1 MGCVDT
7 RRNDMIRGVLGM
19 QDAARRRS
27 DAGVLQI
34 TDRDILALTWIGE
47 QYAITFDQLRRL
59 LGQHSTAAVKDTL
72 SVSATRNALQRWQQ
86 LGLIEQPR
94 KLRAGHPSY
103 IWLSR
108 KGLSQIGLPYPY
120 YEPKLS
126 NLAHINDVNTI
137 RLHIQ
142 AQHIWIP
149 RRTLR
154 AAAARMQDADQ
165 DNSPL
170 PDAEFYQ
177 ASRIATA
184 IVIVERPKPLT
195 ELASNVHGMLEHYET
210 VWYYLHAENIESMR
224 EILTTLEQPEC
235 VTAYTLDMERIS
247 GTQNDPPDTRPLQR
261 NPTLVAHRS
270 RRSTPGAPG

>member
-1 MGCVDT
+1 
-7 RRNDMIRGVLGM
+7 M

-27 DAGVLQI
+27 DAGALQI

-72 SVSATRNALQRWQQ
+72 SVSATRNALQRWHQ
-86 LGLIEQPR
+86 LGFIEQPR
-94 KLRAGHPSY
+94 KLRAGHSSY

-126 NLAHINDVNTI
+126 NLAHINTVNTV

-142 AQHIWIP
+142 ANYVWIP

-154 AAAARMQDADQ
+154 VAASRNQDTER
-165 DNSPL
+165 DNMPL
-170 PDAEFYQ
+170 PDAELYQ
-177 ASRIATA
+177 TSRIATA
-184 IVIVERPKPLT
+184 IVIVERPKLLA
-195 ELASNVHGMLEHYET
+195 ELSSNVGAMLERYES

-235 VTAYTLDMERIS
+235 VTAYTLDMERIAGS
-247 GTQNDPPDTRPLQR
+247 QNSPPDARPLQR
-261 NPTLVAHRS
+261 APTLVAHRS